1 MTALLTMHDDTALD
15 RVKLIASDMD
25 LTLLADDG
33 SMPPQMFE
41 RIKALDS
48 VGVLFCAASGRPS
61 YTLREM
67 FAEVSEHMA
76 MLSDNGAAVY
86 CKDELVFKD
95 LIDVPTYHD
104 LIDFTAA
111 DGRGFATVCGI
122 DSCYVLKCYED
133 WDSVLR
139 TFYKRI
145 TYLDSFDSLTAD
157 VNKYTVFFPN
167 GDGEEI
173 FASTYREAWSDRFT
187 VTNAGKQW
195 IDIMNKHVDKGQ
207 GLAHV
212 CDYLGITLDDAMAF
226 GDTYND
232 IQMLEAV
239 GHSYV
244 VANAEEHMHAH
255 ARFMAPSNNE
265 RGVAQVIDAVL
276 ATHGVHI

>member
-1 MTALLTMHDDTALD
+1 MTTLLTMNEDTALD
-15 RVKLIASDMD
+15 RVKVIASDMD

-33 SMPPQMFE
+33 TMPPLMFE
-41 RIKALDS
+41 RIRALDAA
-48 VGVLFCAASGRPS
+48 GILFCAASGRPS
-61 YTLREM
+61 YTLHDM
-67 FAEVSEHMA
+67 FAEVADHMA
-76 MLSDNGAAVY
+76 LLSDNGAAVV
-86 CKDELVFKD
+86 CKGELIFKD
-95 LIDVPTYHD
+95 LIDVPTYHE

-111 DGRGFATVCGI
+111 DCRGISTVCGI
-122 DSCYVLKCYED
+122 DSCYVLERDKE

-139 TFYKRI
+139 KFYKRI
-145 TYLDSFDSLTAD
+145 TYLDSFDNLAVD

-167 GDGEEI
+167 NDGEDI
-173 FASTYREAWSDRFT
+173 YASTYREAWSDRFT

-207 GLAHV
+207 ALGHV
-212 CDYLGITLDDAMAF
+212 CEHLGCTLDDAMAF

-232 IQMLEAV
+232 VQMLEAV

-255 ARFMAPSNNE
+255 AKFLAPSNND

-276 ATHGVHI
+276 AAHGVTL